1 MVVSAS
7 FATPPNGMR
16 KLLTLL
22 LLVTLLGVAA
32 GCGGDDEE
40 PEADEAA
47 PTGAVDTGAAEPDPC
62 APEELELVSD
72 GTLTVG
78 TDNPAFPPWFQ
89 DAEGAPWDPTT
100 EPTQQ
105 GYEAAVAYAVAEEL
119 GFSDDQVEWAVVPFD
134 NVFRPG
140 PKPFDFDINQVSFTE
155 ERDQAVDFSD
165 SYYDVQQA
173 VVTLES
179 SDYAGATSLA
189 DLQGAKL
196 GAPVGTTSFDVIEST
211 IAPGEDP
218 AVFNTLNDAV
228 SALSNRQ
235 VDGIVVDL
243 PTSFFITAVQVPNGH
258 IVGQVA
264 AESQEY
270 FGMVFE
276 EGNPLRDCVNEA
288 LAALREDGTLDQ
300 IEQEWI
306 TDRANAPVLE

>member
-1 MVVSAS
+1 
-7 FATPPNGMR
+7 MR

-22 LLVTLLGVAA
+22 LLATLLGVAA
-32 GCGGDDEE
+32 GCREDDETAG
-40 PEADEAA
+40 PDMAPDVEA
-47 PTGAVDTGAAEPDPC
+47 TTGAAEEPDPC
-62 APEELELVSD
+62 DPDGLTLVNE
-72 GTLTVG
+72 GTLTLG

-119 GFSDDQVEWAVVPFD
+119 GFSDDQVEWVVVPFD

-140 PKPFDFDINQVSFTE
+140 PKPFDFDINQVSYTE

-173 VVTLES
+173 VVTLKS
-179 SDYAGATSLA
+179 SDYAGAATIA

-211 IAPGEDP
+211 IDPGEEP

-228 SALSNRQ
+228 SALKNRQ

-243 PTSFFITAVQVPNGH
+243 PTSFFITAVQVPNGQ

-264 AESQEY
+264 AETQEY
-270 FGMVFE
+270 FGLVFE
-276 EGNPLRDCVNEA
+276 DGSPLRDCVNEA
-288 LAALREDGTLDQ
+288 LATLREDGTLAQ

-306 TDRANAPVLE
+306 TDKANAPVLE